1 MDSTR
6 GKNGATPVLK
16 WAASVPNFP
25 FITILF
31 RFGRFPLA
39 KQLQPIEA
47 DTSRLQ

>member
-25 FITILF
+25 STTILF
-31 RFGRFPLA
+31 RFCCFTVGKTITAHRG
-39 KQLQPIEA
+39 
-47 DTSRLQ
+47 